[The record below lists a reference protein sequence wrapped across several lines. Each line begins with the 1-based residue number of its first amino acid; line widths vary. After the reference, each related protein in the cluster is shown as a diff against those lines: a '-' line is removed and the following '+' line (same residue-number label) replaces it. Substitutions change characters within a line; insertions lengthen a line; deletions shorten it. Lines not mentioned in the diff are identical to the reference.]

1 MKLFQSVAVMAGL
14 GYAAFLLLFCVSDA
28 FHPGLPTEKGGL
40 VLKLDPQTIAL
51 HQVWLLSARWAV
63 ALKWAD
69 PEVTINALSGVFA
82 GVGLCGFLVVF
93 RRLLACGMSRVDVST
108 LFFLQGDDDSDKPLP
123 PVQSAHEAMALICGE
138 FTRRERLA
146 LALGTL
152 GAGLVYAFSAPFW
165 ITATRAGPGSFD
177 ALLLLFAGWLTT
189 SFCLRPSLRAA
200 CLVSA
205 VAGIGIAESPVFVVV
220 AGVLIF
226 FYVRAIIHFE
236 LPFQRY
242 FVAAIVCSGVG
253 FAVQLGLASLLLSE
267 SVGTAIPVTQVV
279 RAMTAGHLAA
289 VQEVGLS
296 PHWMWTM
303 LWAGIPFVLALG
315 LSLSQQREHRL
326 GTAALLTLGTGA
338 LGVVLLNFPYTPGAD
353 WRGRGDVSLIASLA
367 IVFAAGYF
375 ISRWFLVATV
385 YRPGSGED
393 TGDDSFVDVADREGM
408 WGWVLLRMF
417 GAGGFILAFGLAVI
431 QPGLNWSIV
440 NPVLLNENWVRA
452 GSVAESATTN
462 AVRPEAFVIDASAD
476 AAAVADSAMFLLDQG
491 HAGEVERIIL
501 PHLARLRPALNRDR
515 MDLLRARILL
525 ARGGRNLDSA
535 RILLMRLLP
544 RGLPEQDRIG
554 DWMLDAGLAKQDWTI
569 LERDSLT
576 ILKRNPMHVR
586 ANEVLGRALLK
597 RSSLRM
603 AVIHLSQTL
612 TFVTNGPILTAMGE
626 AYLRTDQA
634 DQARTSLEAALQ
646 QPDVSGDA
654 YLLLAHV
661 LLKQEQPDALIE
673 RVSNTPAPFRSP
685 ELDLLLATTLQ
696 ARGQT
701 QASIQILNLLNT
713 RRDQLTVRQ
722 IRDLDHLLRQTA
734 DDAPKREPL

>member
-1 MKLFQSVAVMAGL
+1 
-14 GYAAFLLLFCVSDA
+14 
-28 FHPGLPTEKGGL
+28 
-40 VLKLDPQTIAL
+40 
-51 HQVWLLSARWAV
+51 
-63 ALKWAD
+63 
-69 PEVTINALSGVFA
+69 
-82 GVGLCGFLVVF
+82 
-93 RRLLACGMSRVDVST
+93 
-108 LFFLQGDDDSDKPLP
+108 
-123 PVQSAHEAMALICGE
+123 
-138 FTRRERLA
+138 
-146 LALGTL
+146 
-152 GAGLVYAFSAPFW
+152 
-165 ITATRAGPGSFD
+165 
-177 ALLLLFAGWLTT
+177 
-189 SFCLRPSLRAA
+189 
-200 CLVSA
+200 
-205 VAGIGIAESPVFVVV
+205 
-220 AGVLIF
+220 
-226 FYVRAIIHFE
+226 
-236 LPFQRY
+236 
-242 FVAAIVCSGVG
+242 
-253 FAVQLGLASLLLSE
+253 
-267 SVGTAIPVTQVV
+267 
-279 RAMTAGHLAA
+279 
-289 VQEVGLS
+289 
-296 PHWMWTM
+296 
-303 LWAGIPFVLALG
+303 
-315 LSLSQQREHRL
+315 
-326 GTAALLTLGTGA
+326 
-338 LGVVLLNFPYTPGAD
+338 
-353 WRGRGDVSLIASLA
+353 
-367 IVFAAGYF
+367 
-375 ISRWFLVATV
+375 
-385 YRPGSGED
+385 
-393 TGDDSFVDVADREGM
+393 
-408 WGWVLLRMF
+408 
-417 GAGGFILAFGLAVI
+417 
-431 QPGLNWSIV
+431 
-440 NPVLLNENWVRA
+440 
-452 GSVAESATTN
+452 
-462 AVRPEAFVIDASAD
+462 
-476 AAAVADSAMFLLDQG
+476 
-491 HAGEVERIIL
+491 
-501 PHLARLRPALNRDR
+501 

>member
-1 MKLFQSVAVMAGL
+1 M
-14 GYAAFLLLFCVSDA
+14 LLF
-28 FHPGLPTEKGGL
+28 
-40 VLKLDPQTIAL
+40 I
-51 HQVWLLSARWAV
+51 
-63 ALKWAD
+63 
-69 PEVTINALSGVFA
+69 
-82 GVGLCGFLVVF
+82 
-93 RRLLACGMSRVDVST
+93 
-108 LFFLQGDDDSDKPLP
+108 
-123 PVQSAHEAMALICGE
+123 
-138 FTRRERLA
+138 
-146 LALGTL
+146 
-152 GAGLVYAFSAPFW
+152 
-165 ITATRAGPGSFD
+165 
-177 ALLLLFAGWLTT
+177 
-189 SFCLRPSLRAA
+189 
-200 CLVSA
+200 
-205 VAGIGIAESPVFVVV
+205 
-220 AGVLIF
+220 
-226 FYVRAIIHFE
+226 
-236 LPFQRY
+236 
-242 FVAAIVCSGVG
+242 
-253 FAVQLGLASLLLSE
+253 
-267 SVGTAIPVTQVV
+267 
-279 RAMTAGHLAA
+279 
-289 VQEVGLS
+289 
-296 PHWMWTM
+296 
-303 LWAGIPFVLALG
+303 FVLALG

-353 WRGRGDVSLIASLA
+353 WRGRGEVSLIASLA

-385 YRPGSGED
+385 YRSGSGED

-452 GSVAESATTN
+452 GSVADSATTN

-491 HAGEVERIIL
+491 RAGEVERIIL

-525 ARGGRNLDSA
+525 ARGDRNLDSA

-603 AVIHLSQTL
+603 AVIHLSQAL
-612 TFVTNGPILTAMGE
+612 TFITNGPILTAMGE

-654 YLLLAHV
+654 YHLLARV
-661 LLKQEQPDALIE
+661 LVKQEQPEAVIE
-673 RVSNTPAPFRSP
+673 LVRNAPEAFRST
-685 ELDLLLATTLQ
+685 ELDLLAASILQ

-701 QASIQILNLLNT
+701 QASRQILDLLNT
-713 RRDQLTVRQ
+713 RREQLTVLQ
-722 IRDLDHLLRQTA
+722 IRDLDKLRRQTA
-734 DDAPKREPL
+734 DVAPKRE